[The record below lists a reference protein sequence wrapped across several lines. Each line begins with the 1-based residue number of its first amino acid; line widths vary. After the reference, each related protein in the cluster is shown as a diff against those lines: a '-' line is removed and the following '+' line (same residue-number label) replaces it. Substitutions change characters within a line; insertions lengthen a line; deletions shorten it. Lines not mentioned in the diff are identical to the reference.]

1 MLDYCPRNMIQ
12 VEEYVRTEKPTG
24 KSVSEMSKN
33 LILLTMLQNHENKTV
48 EMVNFFLFKWKPY
61 TPSVGEFLNE
71 IDGPVHGRIEL
82 HSKHFS

>member
-1 MLDYCPRNMIQ
+1 MNCDVFGRDDSYTVLDYCPRNMIQ

-48 EMVNFFLFKWKPY
+48 EMVNFFIQMK
-61 TPSVGEFLNE
+61 T
-71 IDGPVHGRIEL
+71 VHARHLLL
-82 HSKHFS
+82 HF